1 MGSGL
6 TPRTMGR
13 YEHVLNQQRD
23 IILKHTQMRAPKAVP
38 ILLSTFLVRNL
49 DCKAVISME
58 LNKAIF
64 ILNRKENSVNVNKQK
79 TELVSH
85 CRQRHSKSQL

>member
-23 IILKHTQMRAPKAVP
+23 IILKHTQMHAPKAVP
-38 ILLSTFLVRNL
+38 ILLLTFLVCNL
-49 DCKAVISME
+49 DGKAVISME

-64 ILNRKENSVNVNKQK
+64 ILNRKENSVNLNKQTNKQK
-79 TELVSH
+79 TELVSQ
-85 CRQRHSKSQL
+85 C